1 MLPFEIR
8 ATAPLYFN
16 DYAAR
21 IFSHGSFHLYAALP
35 PYYTEHVLKASR
47 I

>member
-16 DYAAR
+16 DYAMR
-21 IFSHGSFHLYAALP
+21 SFLSRQFPPVRRFAA
-35 PYYTEHVLKASR
+35 VL
-47 I
+47 